1 MLEIFLKE
9 RGQVPYLRQAF
20 GLLDSYILGE
30 LSFGDGGK
38 TNGDKISSTV
48 IYTPQIV
55 CHFSMFLVNVLVY
68 FFR

>member
-30 LSFGDGGK
+30 LSFGDGEQMGTK
-38 TNGDKISSTV
+38 FLLQLYIRPRLS
-48 IYTPQIV
+48 
-55 CHFSMFLVNVLVY
+55 HFSMFLVNVLVY

>member
-30 LSFGDGGK
+30 LNFGDGGEQMGTK
-38 TNGDKISSTV
+38 FLLQLYIRPRLSV
-48 IYTPQIV
+48 IFQ
-55 CHFSMFLVNVLVY
+55 CSW
-68 FFR
+68 